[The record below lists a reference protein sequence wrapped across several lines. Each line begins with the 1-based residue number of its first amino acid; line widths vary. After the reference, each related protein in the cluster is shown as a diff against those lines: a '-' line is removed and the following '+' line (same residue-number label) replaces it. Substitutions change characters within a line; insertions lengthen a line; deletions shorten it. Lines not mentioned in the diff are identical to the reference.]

1 MNNLETKYIYSSGLY
16 VSRKPVL
23 LNTVLGSCVAV
34 CLWDRVTQT
43 GGMNHF
49 MLPFWNG
56 SGLASPKY
64 GNIAMDQLIQ
74 KMINISSNP
83 PEMVAKVFGGARML
97 KGQSEYFDIGKRNIE
112 LATEMLKEANIKV
125 VAQSTG
131 GEKGRKIYFNTLTGE
146 VLQKYL

>member
-1 MNNLETKYIYSSGLY
+1 
-16 VSRKPVL
+16 
-23 LNTVLGSCVAV
+23 
-34 CLWDRVTQT
+34 
-43 GGMNHF
+43 
-49 MLPFWNG
+49 
-56 SGLASPKY
+56 
-64 GNIAMDQLIQ
+64 
-74 KMINISSNP
+74 
-83 PEMVAKVFGGARML
+83 MVAKVFGGARML